1 MFERHLLLLFL
12 FFSAAVN
19 GGEQEKEEEEEES
32 WLSPHPWTHSLVM
45 DSEDM
50 FTVFWRPEE
59 KKIIFQIEVSSVE
72 WSRQ

>member
-19 GGEQEKEEEEEES
+19 GGEQEKEEEES
-32 WLSPHPWTHSLVM
+32 CLSPHPWTHSLVM

-59 KKIIFQIEVSSVE
+59 KKIIFQIEVSSVD